1 MRSRLS
7 TGILNRLILLI
18 FMYLFLVFCFAF
30 LSTNFYITYK
40 NYQLMDVIYDADSV
54 HEVIEAA
61 NDAGYV
67 VTVSNDITHMNGD
80 DEVLTVVD
88 GYAVVVNNNG
98 DIELVGPQV
107 IQFNINPNIISD
119 FSKLLLAFIAF
130 TGIIFVIIVFLIYF
144 YMQKRVIIPAS
155 EIVNLISNKE
165 SDYQF
170 NYDDEFLIIKTE
182 LEIKNK
188 RIQSELELKNEILKA
203 ITHELKTPLAKI
215 STLVYLHKN
224 QVDGYAVLEDVEEMI
239 NEIITTNEELI
250 NKTLSHFNDNIADGV
265 VTVQEEVE
273 SLVNEYMES
282 GLKVNKMYVRDY
294 EIKSNFLVAKFVIA
308 NVVSNAFKYA
318 NSYIDIRIDGNQL
331 IISNDYTKNISK
343 KGNGLKIV
351 NKLIENKNIDV
362 NYFYSQ
368 DVYEVVITFN

>member
-30 LSTNFYITYK
+30 LSTNFYVTYK
-40 NYQLMDVIYDADSV
+40 NYQLMDVIYEAEDV
-54 HEVIEAA
+54 HEIISAA
-61 NDAGYV
+61 NKAGYV
-67 VTVSNDITHMNGD
+67 VTVSNDIPHISNE
-80 DEVLTVVD
+80 DEVLTVID
-88 GYAVVVNNNG
+88 GYAVINNN
-98 DIELVGPQV
+98 DHIELVGPQV
-107 IQFNINPNIISD
+107 IQFNINPYIVND

-130 TGIIFVIIVFLIYF
+130 TAIVFLIIVLLIYF
-144 YMQKRVIIPAS
+144 YMQKRVIVPAS
-155 EIVNLISNKE
+155 EIVNLISNKN
-165 SDYQF
+165 SDYKF

-215 STLVYLHKN
+215 STIMYLHKN
-224 QVDGYAVLEDVEEMI
+224 QVDGYEVLEDVEEMI
-239 NEIITTNEELI
+239 NEIITINEELI

-265 VTVQEEVE
+265 VTVQEEID
-273 SLVNEYMES
+273 SLVSQYMES
-282 GLKVNKMYVRDY
+282 GLIINKLYVKDY

-308 NVVSNAFKYA
+308 NVISNAFKYA
-318 NSYIDIRIDGNQL
+318 DKYIDIRIDGNQL
-331 IISNDYTKNISK
+331 IVSNDYTKNISK

>member
-1 MRSRLS
+1 MRSKIS
-7 TGILNRLILLI
+7 TGILNRLVLLI

-30 LSTNFYITYK
+30 VSTNFYVPFK
-40 NYQLMDVIYDADSV
+40 NYQLMEVIYASDDVKEIIST
-54 HEVIEAA
+54 A
-61 NDAGYV
+61 NASGFV
-67 VTVSNDITHMNGD
+67 VSVSNDVVHIKTE
-80 DEVLTVVD
+80 DEVLDVVD
-88 GYAVVVNNNG
+88 GYAVIMSEEK
-98 DIELVGPQV
+98 IELVGPQV
-107 IQFNINPNIISD
+107 IQFSINPAIIND
-119 FSKLLLAFIAF
+119 FSKMLLVFIIF
-130 TGIIFVIIVFLIYF
+130 TAIVFVIIILLIYF
-144 YMQKRVIIPAS
+144 YMQKRVIKPAS
-155 EIVNLISNKE
+155 EIVNLISNNE

-170 NYDDEFLIIKTE
+170 TYDDEFLIIKTE

-215 STLVYLHKN
+215 STLMYLHKN
-224 QVDGYAVLEDVEEMI
+224 KVEGYEVLEDVEEMI

-250 NKTLSHFNDNIADGV
+250 NKTLSHFNDNIADGI

-273 SLVNEYMES
+273 SLVSQYMES
-282 GLKVNKMYVRDY
+282 GLTINKMYVRDF
-294 EIKSNFLVAKFVIA
+294 EITSNFLVAKFVIA
-308 NVVSNAFKYA
+308 NVISNAFKYA
-318 NSYIDIRIDGNQL
+318 DKYIDIRIDGNQL

-362 NYFYSQ
+362 KYFYSQ